1 MKRILITGF
10 TVIILACS
18 TSDIVSG
25 QQEKPPAA
33 TTVSPAS
40 LDFGE
45 QVAKSASK
53 PQRVTVTN
61 TGGKDLYIN
70 SVVLGGDNHQD
81 FVVKG
86 DTCTGATIAANKSCV
101 VDVAFAPT
109 VTESRRA
116 TLVINASAPDS
127 PQTVVLTG
135 TGINSV
141 DVPPKK

>member
-1 MKRILITGF
+1 MNRIFITGF

-18 TSDIVSG
+18 TTGIASG
-25 QQEKPPAA
+25 RQEKPPAA
-33 TTVSPAS
+33 TSVTPAS

-61 TGGKDLYIN
+61 TGGKDLYVN

-86 DTCTGATIAANKSCV
+86 DTCTGATLAANKSCV
-101 VDVAFAPT
+101 VDVVFAPT

-116 TLVINASAPDS
+116 TLVITDTAPDS
-127 PQTVVLTG
+127 PQRVVLTG

-141 DVPPKK
+141 DVPPRK

>member
-1 MKRILITGF
+1 MNRIFITGF

-18 TSDIVSG
+18 TTG
-25 QQEKPPAA
+25 AYGRQEKPPAA
-33 TTVSPAS
+33 TSVTPAS

-70 SVVLGGDNHQD
+70 SVAVGGDNHQD
-81 FVVKG
+81 FVMKG
-86 DTCTGATIAANKSCV
+86 DTCTGATLAASKSCV
-101 VDVAFAPT
+101 VDVIFQPT

-116 TLVINASAPDS
+116 TLVITTGAADS
-127 PQTVVLTG
+127 PQRVVLTG

-141 DVPPKK
+141 DVPPRK